1 MREVAR
7 ALTASERAA
16 LAGWYGEQPQPA
28 VATVGQSR
36 H

>member
-7 ALTASERAA
+7 ALTAAERDA
-16 LAGWYGEQPQPA
+16 LADWYGEQPQPA
-28 VATVGQSR
+28 VATVKQPQ